1 VVSLLSEWSSPR
13 RNASLE
19 VLRYFDSSVAY
30 SYVHESV
37 EGLLFS

>member
-1 VVSLLSEWSSPR
+1 
-13 RNASLE
+13 